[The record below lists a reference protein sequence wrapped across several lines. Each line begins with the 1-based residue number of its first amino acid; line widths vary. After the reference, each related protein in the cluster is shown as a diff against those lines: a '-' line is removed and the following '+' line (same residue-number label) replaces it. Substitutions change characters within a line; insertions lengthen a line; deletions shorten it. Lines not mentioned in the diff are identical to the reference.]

1 MGSVDRCDSLNSRE
15 SKESKESEEFGSIAK
30 SDSLKSEATATA
42 TGLGIDKVES
52 LCSLDSLPTTL
63 DPELL
68 QGVHLSV
75 CLSGWGK
82 LSRRTAVYDTFLSH
96 DWGTPRWLKFI
107 ALVVIFNSRAAAV
120 ASAVVSLTVG
130 VLRATGLLPDELWT
144 ACNKPRLI
152 RKIRDFVLRPQIV
165 FLDKLCIDQHD
176 ERLKEKGIL
185 GLAGF
190 LDNTKKLTVL

>member
-68 QGVHLSV
+68 QGVHLS
-75 CLSGWGK
+75 
-82 LSRRTAVYDTFLSH
+82 
-96 DWGTPRWLKFI
+96 
-107 ALVVIFNSRAAAV
+107 ALPAA
-120 ASAVVSLTVG
+120 LT
-130 VLRATGLLPDELWT
+130 
-144 ACNKPRLI
+144 K
-152 RKIRDFVLRPQIV
+152 
-165 FLDKLCIDQHD
+165 
-176 ERLKEKGIL
+176 
-185 GLAGF
+185 
-190 LDNTKKLTVL
+190 